1 VVKKSHAYLP
11 ATRAAVATLGAQIG
25 AARRELG
32 WTAAQLA
39 DRLGVSAPV
48 VSRIENGSPG
58 TAIGTVL
65 EAAIV
70 CGVPLY
76 ATDPAELPTLAET
89 TRTRL
94 ALLPARVRKKPVEID
109 DDF

>member
-1 VVKKSHAYLP
+1 MKKSRAYLP
-11 ATRAAVATLGAQIG
+11 ATQAAVGALGAQIG

-39 DRLGVSAPV
+39 ERIGVSPPV
-48 VSRIENGSPG
+48 VTRIESGFPG

-76 ATDPAELPTLAET
+76 GVEAAELQPVAERA
-89 TRTRL
+89 RTRL
-94 ALLPARVRKKPVEID
+94 ALLPDRVRKRTVRID

>member
-1 VVKKSHAYLP
+1 MKGSRAYLP
-11 ATRAAVATLGAQIG
+11 ATQAAVAALGAQIG

-39 DRLGVSAPV
+39 ERIGVSPPIV
-48 VSRIENGSPG
+48 TRIEKGFPG
-58 TAIGTVL
+58 TAVGTVL

-76 ATDPAELPTLAET
+76 GVEAAELPQVAERA
-89 TRTRL
+89 RTRL
-94 ALLPARVRKKPVEID
+94 ALLPTRVRKRAVSIA